1 MKARDII
8 ISASILMTL
17 ACNNKTEK
25 TETTGS
31 DKPEVKIEKVASE
44 IIPQD
49 ETYTATVESDIKNN
63 LSPNTPYRIERIY
76 ADVGDH
82 VSKGQVLVQLDASNL
97 RQLKLQID
105 NLRVE
110 FNRTDQLYKVGGAS
124 KAEWDNAKTQLDVQ
138 QTLYKQLQENTQL
151 RSPISGVVTARN
163 YDDGDM
169 YSTGNPV
176 LTIEKLNPVKLI
188 INVSET
194 HYKDIDRGMHVDVKL
209 DAYPED
215 MFAGKVSI
223 IYPSVD
229 SDTHTFPVEVIID
242 NSSAK
247 VRPGM
252 FARATIDY
260 GSESHVMVPDE
271 AIVKQIGAG
280 DRYVYVYKNGKV
292 SYNKVELGKH
302 IGTKYEIFSGVNE
315 GDEVV
320 VAGMSRL
327 ANGIEV
333 NVVK

>member
-8 ISASILMTL
+8 ISASILLTL
-17 ACNNKTEK
+17 ACNKTEK
-25 TETTGS
+25 KEVAVN

-63 LSPNTPYRIERIY
+63 LSPNTPYRIEKIY